1 MLETGRA
8 GAQAQ
13 QTAAKAAA
21 HEARNGCGLTKNS
34 ALINKESNL
43 NQNGGSGSET
53 VDKGGGGGGGDNL
66 SRSAEDWWD
75 SWAAPPAPPSAA
87 AVEFGTFKATG
98 GNGYGNFDELDN
110 IMLMLL
116 APAPDQILM
125 RCLMGE
131 SQRSHQQGLQ
141 ATLQQSGGG
150 IQRMKGMDAMM
161 IKQDSW
167 SSNHEQQQ
175 QSAQSEISHPHGSGG
190 GDVSFS
196 GISPFSAPSCVV
208 GVIPTFAEP
217 TGAFLTPSFFPF
229 LHPALFLPSHMRN
242 ITLNSG
248 GEHHHRPNS
257 EVSVAGVSIDMRSMN
272 GSSGGYPFRTAP

>member
-1 MLETGRA
+1 LLETGRA

-21 HEARNGCGLTKNS
+21 HEAQNGCGLTRNS
-34 ALINKESNL
+34 ALINKESNF

-53 VDKGGGGGGGDNL
+53 VDKEGGGGGNP

-75 SWAAPPAPPSAA
+75 SRAAPPAPPSAA
-87 AVEFGTFKATG
+87 AAEFGTFKATG
-98 GNGYGNFDELDN
+98 GDGYGNFDELDN
-110 IMLMLL
+110 IMLMLP

-131 SQRSHQQGLQ
+131 SQQSHQQGSQ
-141 ATLQQSGGG
+141 ATLQQGGG
-150 IQRMKGMDAMM
+150 GVQRMKDMDAMM

-167 SSNHEQQQ
+167 SSNYEQQQ
-175 QSAQSEISHPHGSGG
+175 QSAQSEISHPHGNGG

-196 GISPFSAPSCVV
+196 GISPFSSPSCVV
-208 GVIPTFAEP
+208 GVIPTSAEP
-217 TGAFLTPSFFPF
+217 TGAFLTPSYFPF

-248 GEHHHRPNS
+248 GEQHHHHHHRPNS
-257 EVSVAGVSIDMRSMN
+257 EVSVAG
-272 GSSGGYPFRTAP
+272 